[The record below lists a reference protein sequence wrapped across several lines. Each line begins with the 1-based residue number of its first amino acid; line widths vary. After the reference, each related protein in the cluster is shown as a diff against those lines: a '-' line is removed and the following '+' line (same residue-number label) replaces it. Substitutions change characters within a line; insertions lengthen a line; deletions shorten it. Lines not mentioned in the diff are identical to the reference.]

1 MVYVFASMHGK
12 CAEKLSVLYITDR
25 ALRVRNALHSVVIDS
40 ATYVWHVRTYVQ
52 INSPVVCVLEI
63 GARSQIAMHVS

>member
-1 MVYVFASMHGK
+1 MVTSLLACMGSVQKSSQFCTKVYVSETPCIQLLLILLRTYDV
-12 CAEKLSVLYITDR
+12 CAY
-25 ALRVRNALHSVVIDS
+25 
-40 ATYVWHVRTYVQ
+40 VRTYVQ